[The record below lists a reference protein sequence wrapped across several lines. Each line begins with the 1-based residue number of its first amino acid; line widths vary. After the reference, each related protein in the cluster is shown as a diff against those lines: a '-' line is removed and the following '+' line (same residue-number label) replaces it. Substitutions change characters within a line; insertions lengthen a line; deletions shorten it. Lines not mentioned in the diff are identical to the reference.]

1 MNVNLHIGITIIS
14 TFYGKKFVT
23 LICGNFITYLY
34 NILSDF
40 DMIFSTIIRFLKF
53 VLYDYY
59 YFIISHNMLLL
70 CHFNF

>member
-1 MNVNLHIGITIIS
+1 MYSDFNYIRFSLMNVNLYIGTIIIN

-40 DMIFSTIIRFLKF
+40 DMIFSTIIRFF
-53 VLYDYY
+53 
-59 YFIISHNMLLL
+59 
-70 CHFNF
+70 